1 MLKDLDQRRQSP
13 STAGAPADLIPAS
26 DKPKSGFFGRLFKFL
41 VLLLIVGG
49 AGIGYLYF
57 EEGGFEGL
65 DVSETLNIIPDFI
78 PIPSRTEQIDYE
90 TVRAQEEERER
101 REQLLA
107 LTSSQAQPAAVNPS
121 GQQNAGVEIAANTQL
136 VQSAPGGDASFTSSI
151 VESPTAQ
158 PEQASAAV
166 ESGTNNQ
173 FTSFVNS
180 SPAETN
186 ETPDPTSPISNQPV
200 ANNGIDSSPQGL
212 AQVNQQSSP
221 VPPPPSGVDNEAA
234 AASSVINRPPAE
246 TVKNYAQMTPEER
259 DTLAVQYA
267 LRLIQDNNTMQA
279 YASLEEHV
287 MQNRYAHQSRET
299 YAKLLVNDGNLLAAR
314 NLVESGLQLAP
325 NHPGFKKVKA
335 RILIGNGDSAEAVS
349 VLSSRAPPVHE
360 DIEYHE
366 LLATA
371 QLASR
376 DFEGAQLSY
385 TSLVRQDQS
394 QGRWWYGLAASN
406 DSLGN
411 RQAALQAY
419 TRAAAQNNLSPN
431 LRRRVQE
438 RLAVL
443 GQ

>member
-1 MLKDLDQRRQSP
+1 
-13 STAGAPADLIPAS
+13 
-26 DKPKSGFFGRLFKFL
+26 
-41 VLLLIVGG
+41 
-49 AGIGYLYF
+49 
-57 EEGGFEGL
+57 
-65 DVSETLNIIPDFI
+65 
-78 PIPSRTEQIDYE
+78 
-90 TVRAQEEERER
+90 
-101 REQLLA
+101 
-107 LTSSQAQPAAVNPS
+107 
-121 GQQNAGVEIAANTQL
+121 
-136 VQSAPGGDASFTSSI
+136 
-151 VESPTAQ
+151 
-158 PEQASAAV
+158 
-166 ESGTNNQ
+166 
-173 FTSFVNS
+173 
-180 SPAETN
+180 
-186 ETPDPTSPISNQPV
+186 
-200 ANNGIDSSPQGL
+200 
-212 AQVNQQSSP
+212 
-221 VPPPPSGVDNEAA
+221 
-234 AASSVINRPPAE
+234 VINRPPAE